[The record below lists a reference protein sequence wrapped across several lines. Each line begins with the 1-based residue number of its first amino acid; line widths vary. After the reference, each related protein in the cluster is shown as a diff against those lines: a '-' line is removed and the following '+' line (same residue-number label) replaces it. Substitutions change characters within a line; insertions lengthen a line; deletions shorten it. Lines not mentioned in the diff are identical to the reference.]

1 MRIRRREREEPEAL
15 TCGSGGRSEGRTPDD
30 SGAIGDGR
38 REQRIYKHV
47 REWAED
53 EVELDGRRRRAAR
66 DRERAARRW
75 KGRDG

>member
-1 MRIRRREREEPEAL
+1 MRKRGAEV
-15 TCGSGGRSEGRTPDD
+15 
-30 SGAIGDGR
+30 AIGDGR

-47 REWAED
+47 REWAEG

-75 KGRDG
+75 KEGDG

>member
-1 MRIRRREREEPEAL
+1 MRKRGA
-15 TCGSGGRSEGRTPDD
+15 GV
-30 SGAIGDGR
+30 AIGDGR